1 VTPNYEQVLSQ
12 ALALPAAE
20 RLRLIGELANHL
32 AQSKV
37 STQEIEPTHRIEAA
51 QQDEDSWWAAFFAEI
66 DATPDDQALPADLS
80 TNPKYMEGYG
90 EDGPTLR
97 ERYR

>member
-1 VTPNYEQVLSQ
+1 MTPNYEQVLSQ
-12 ALALPAAE
+12 ALALPTAE
-20 RLRLIGELANHL
+20 RLRLISEVANHL
-32 AQSKV
+32 AQSKASV
-37 STQEIEPTHRIEAA
+37 QGIETEHPPETA

-66 DATPDDQALPADLS
+66 DATPEDQALPADLS

>member
-1 VTPNYEQVLSQ
+1 MTPNYEQVLSQ

-37 STQEIEPTHRIEAA
+37 SVQEIETERPTEAA
-51 QQDEDSWWAAFFAEI
+51 QQDEDAWWAAFFAEI
-66 DATPDDQALPADLS
+66 DATPNDQALPADLS

-97 ERYR
+97 ERYH